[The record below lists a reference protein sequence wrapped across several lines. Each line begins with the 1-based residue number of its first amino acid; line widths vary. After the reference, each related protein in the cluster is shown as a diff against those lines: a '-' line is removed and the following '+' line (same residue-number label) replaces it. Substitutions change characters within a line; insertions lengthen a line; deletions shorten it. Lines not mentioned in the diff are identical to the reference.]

1 MYTAPYKGRNDYMY
15 CSGCG
20 KSLAGMNGAYCNY
33 CGAQLATQHNPYGM
47 RPVSESGSKATASLV
62 LGIIGLIAWFLPFIG
77 FPITIVGLVLGI
89 KGMRSVKRDR
99 AIAGMVLS
107 IIGLAA
113 TVANSLLG
121 AIMGALGI
129 LF

>member
-1 MYTAPYKGRNDYMY
+1 MY